1 MSAMVTEHIK
11 TWFYKRNVCK
21 TVKAQRS
28 NQLSW
33 GGDKNFPEEKI
44 SDVGLKYLWLMD
56 SLKFVGRQ
64 AKRASQVQR
73 VKTQDM
79 KWAEL

>member
-1 MSAMVTEHIK
+1 METPGMNELEKITNYILLVS
-11 TWFYKRNVCK
+11 
-21 TVKAQRS
+21 
-28 NQLSW
+28 
-33 GGDKNFPEEKI
+33 GKI
-44 SDVGLKYLWLMD
+44 SDVSLKYLWLMD

-79 KWAEL
+79 K